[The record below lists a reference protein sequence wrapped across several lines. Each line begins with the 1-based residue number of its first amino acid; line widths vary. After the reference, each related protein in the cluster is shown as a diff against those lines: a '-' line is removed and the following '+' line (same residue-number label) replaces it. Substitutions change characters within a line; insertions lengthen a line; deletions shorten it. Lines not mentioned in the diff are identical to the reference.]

1 VQQRSLNAYF
11 YRFTTESQL
20 KLLNQPNVMY
30 CFIFISHILSYIMS
44 EEENK
49 IPINVE
55 VFKLLESKS
64 LELSHQFAKQVESI
78 QEQMKQVCVAV
89 VHVVMQH

>member
-1 VQQRSLNAYF
+1 
-11 YRFTTESQL
+11 
-20 KLLNQPNVMY
+20 
-30 CFIFISHILSYIMS
+30 MS